1 MQLARGVCKEEKQK
15 RYFGYNVTYQSC
27 EKHETMKRNN
37 TMTSKTQNQHI
48 RIGELN
54 RLKVVRDTDFGLY
67 LQAEDFEEVLLPNI
81 YVMEDEM
88 PMEALVDVFVYT
100 DSEDRPVATTKMPYA
115 KLGEYGYFTVVDYKS
130 YGAFVNWGL
139 PKDLF
144 VPLSQQKEYFNI
156 GKKYI
161 LRICLDEQTGRL
173 YGTQKIGQY
182 FNRSMKGM
190 HQNKELEVLVIAKT
204 PLGYKVVADNQY
216 EGMLFDNEIFE
227 EIGVGDRKKAYI
239 KTVRKDGKLDLSL
252 QPIGKK
258 AKVDEGEQKV
268 MELLEAHSGEL
279 PFTYKSD
286 AEEIQKVFGMS
297 KKNFKRT
304 LTALLEQNRIIL
316 TDKSIVQEKKGE

>member
-1 MQLARGVCKEEKQK
+1 
-15 RYFGYNVTYQSC
+15 
-27 EKHETMKRNN
+27 
-37 TMTSKTQNQHI
+37 
-48 RIGELN
+48 
-54 RLKVVRDTDFGLY
+54 
-67 LQAEDFEEVLLPNI
+67 
-81 YVMEDEM
+81 M
-88 PMEALVDVFVYT
+88 PMGSLLDVFIYT

-161 LRICLDEQTGRL
+161 LRICLDEKTGRL
-173 YGTQKIGQY
+173 YGTQKIGKY
-182 FNRSMKGM
+182 FNREMKGL
-190 HQNKELEVLVIAKT
+190 HQNKVLDALVLAKT
-204 PLGYKVVADNQY
+204 PLGYKVIADNQY
-216 EGMLFDNEIFE
+216 EGMLFENEIFE
-227 EIGVGDRKKAYI
+227 VLKTGDRKKVYV

-258 AKVDEGEQKV
+258 AKVGEAQEIILKK
-268 MELLEAHSGEL
+268 LEEAEGEL

-286 AEEIQKVFGMS
+286 AEEIKKVFGLS

-304 LTALLEQNRIIL
+304 LTELISNG
-316 TDKSIVQEKKGE
+316 KIVLDEKGMKRL

>member
-1 MQLARGVCKEEKQK
+1 MNTTEK
-15 RYFGYNVTYQSC
+15 S
-27 EKHETMKRNN
+27 
-37 TMTSKTQNQHI
+37 QNLTI
-48 RIGELN
+48 NIGEMNTLE
-54 RLKVVRDTDFGLY
+54 VMRDTDYGYFLEAKDG
-67 LQAEDFEEVLLPNI
+67 DEVLLPNV

-88 PMEALVDVFVYT
+88 PMGSLIDVFIYT

-156 GKKYI
+156 GKKYL
-161 LRICLDEQTGRL
+161 LRVCLDEQTGRL
-173 YGTQKIGQY
+173 YATQKIGKY
-182 FNRSMKGM
+182 FNRDMKGL
-190 HQNKELEVLVIAKT
+190 HQNKVLDAIVLAKT
-204 PLGYKVVADNQY
+204 PLGFKVVADNQY
-216 EGMLFDNEIFE
+216 EGMLFSNEIFE
-227 EIGVGDRKKAYI
+227 DVRIGDKKRVYI

-258 AKVDEGEQKV
+258 AMLSEAEGIILQ
-268 MELLEAHSGEL
+268 LLKEANGML

-286 AEEIQKVFGMS
+286 ADEIKKVFGMS

-304 LTALLEQNRIIL
+304 LTELIESKKIELQ
-316 TDKSIVQEKKGE
+316 DDSIVLL

>member
-1 MQLARGVCKEEKQK
+1 MSTSEK
-15 RYFGYNVTYQSC
+15 
-27 EKHETMKRNN
+27 
-37 TMTSKTQNQHI
+37 SKNLTIN
-48 RIGELN
+48 IGEINTLE
-54 RLKVVRDTDFGLY
+54 VARDTDYGYFLEAKDG
-67 LQAEDFEEVLLPNI
+67 EEVLLPNI

-88 PMEALVDVFVYT
+88 PMGSLIDVFVYT

-161 LRICLDEQTGRL
+161 LRICLDDQTGRL
-173 YGTQKIGQY
+173 YGTQKIGKY
-182 FNRSMKGM
+182 FNRDMKGL
-190 HQNKELEVLVIAKT
+190 HQNKELDAIVLAKT
-204 PLGYKVVADNQY
+204 PLGFKVVADNQY

-227 EIGVGDRKKAYI
+227 EIRVGDRKKVYI
-239 KTVRKDGKLDLSL
+239 KNVRKDFKLDLSL

-258 AKVDEGEQKV
+258 SVLNQAQDSVLQ
-268 MELLEAHSGEL
+268 LLKEADGTL

-286 AEEIQKVFGMS
+286 AEEIKKVFGMS

-304 LTALLEQNRIIL
+304 LTELIDSKKIELLE
-316 TDKSIVQEKKGE
+316 DSIVLL